1 MENDRGRPP
10 ELPADVPDDSDE
22 LEALRRQNL
31 LLAEENARL
40 KEMLILGQQATPGVV
55 AQAVAPSTSP
65 MAASTAIASITN
77 TSSSASKIELFRSL
91 FRGRAD
97 VYAMRW
103 QSRSGASGY
112 SPACANEW
120 RAGLCDKRRVKCAD
134 CQNRVLLQL
143 DPAVIEAHLTGRS
156 TIGIYPML
164 EDESCRFLVADFDDQ
179 DWREDVTAFR
189 RAAAE
194 VDAECHVEV
203 SRSGAGAHAWFFFA
217 EPLPAALARRL
228 GTAIL
233 TRAARS
239 RHDLSLRSYDRL
251 FPSQDTMP
259 RGGFGNLIALP
270 LQHEPRSTGRSVF
283 VDERMS
289 QYPDQWAYLSAVT
302 PLERAAVD
310 AALTRLGGDDT
321 ALGVR
326 TYPSGGGSGDT
337 PWVLPVPP
345 PRVRLELVG
354 RVPAVIRVVRANLLF
369 VEKAGLPDS
378 LLDQIARLAA
388 FENPEFYRA
397 QAMRLPTW
405 DKPRI
410 ISCAQEFDA
419 HLALPR
425 GCLDELREVIEGYDS
440 KLDVTDERTQ
450 GAALLAGFSGT
461 LRPEQRRAAK
471 AILAH
476 DDGIL
481 SAGTAFGKTVVAAN
495 VIATRGVSTLVLVHR
510 RELMEQWRER
520 LSTFLN
526 ASPESIG
533 VIGGGKRKPSGA
545 IDIAVLQSLVRKG
558 VVDPIVAEYGQIIVD
573 ECHHVS
579 AFSFEAVLR
588 QARARYVLGLTA
600 TPIRKD
606 GHHPIIAMQ
615 CGPVRFKTDLKRQ
628 AAARPFEHIVR
639 PRETGFGV
647 TALVADGIQEVYR
660 LLAADEARNTLIVA
674 DVVAAAEAGRSAL
687 VLSERT
693 AHRDLLAVQLAER
706 VANVFALSSGMGV
719 KKRAALAEAM
729 AQVPEGEPRV
739 LVATGRLVGEGFDD
753 ARLDTLFLAMPISWR
768 GTLQQYAGRLHR
780 LHDEKR
786 EVIIYDYVDALVPML
801 ARMWDKRLRGYRAMG
816 YRVDATAHTDS
827 GRSS

>member
-1 MENDRGRPP
+1 MSDRQPP
-10 ELPADVPDDSDE
+10 DE

-40 KEMLILGQQATPGVV
+40 KEMLGLEAPKTPTAAPVV
-55 AQAVAPSTSP
+55 VDSTLAITATSP
-65 MAASTAIASITN
+65 PV
-77 TSSSASKIELFRSL
+77 SKVELFRAL
-91 FRGRAD
+91 FRGRVD
-97 VYAMRW
+97 VHAKRW
-103 QSRSGASGY
+103 QSRSGGSGY
-112 SPACANEW
+112 APACSNEW
-120 RAGLCDKRRVKCAD
+120 RSGLCDKRRVKCAD
-134 CQNRVLLQL
+134 CTHRELLPL
-143 DPAVIEAHLTGRS
+143 DASAIEDHLTGRS
-156 TIGIYPML
+156 TVGIYPML
-164 EDESCRFLVADFDDQ
+164 DDETCCFLAIDFDDET
-179 DWREDVTAFR
+179 WREDVTALHS
-189 RAAAE
+189 AASGA
-194 VDAECHVEV
+194 DIDCYVEV
-203 SRSGAGAHAWFFFA
+203 SRSGAGAHAWLFFA
-217 EPLPAALARRL
+217 EPLPATLARRL
-228 GTAIL
+228 GTALL
-233 TRAARS
+233 TQAARN
-239 RHDLSLRSYDRL
+239 RHTLSLRSYDRL

-270 LQHEPRSTGRSVF
+270 LQHEPRSAGRSVF
-283 VDERMS
+283 VDKELR
-289 QYPDQWAYLSAVT
+289 QYPDQWAFLSSVK
-302 PLERAAVD
+302 RVDRSAVD
-310 AALTRLGGDDT
+310 AALSCLVTEGSP
-321 ALGVR
+321 LGVR
-326 TYPSGGGSGDT
+326 TYPSGDGSGDT

-345 PRVRLELVG
+345 PRVRPELIG
-354 RVPAVIRVVRANLLF
+354 RVPAVVRAVRANLIF

-425 GCLDELREVIEGYDS
+425 GCLDDLREVIEGYDS
-440 KLDVTDERTQ
+440 RLEVTDGRTE
-450 GAALLAGFSGT
+450 GSLLLARFAGT

-471 AILAH
+471 VVLEH
-476 DDGIL
+476 DDGVL

-495 VIATRGVSTLVLVHR
+495 VIAKRGVSTLVLVHR
-510 RELMEQWRER
+510 RALMEQWRER
-520 LSTFLN
+520 LSTFLDLP
-526 ASPESIG
+526 SESIG
-533 VIGGGKRKPSGA
+533 VIGGGKRKSTGT

-558 VVDPIVAEYGQIIVD
+558 VVNPIVAEYGQVIID

-588 QARARYVLGLTA
+588 QVRARFVLGLTA

-606 GHHPIIAMQ
+606 GHHPIITMQ

-647 TALVADGIQEVYR
+647 TALAADGIQEVYR
-660 LLAADEARNTLIVA
+660 LLAGDRTRNAFIVE
-674 DVVAAAEAGRSAL
+674 DVVAAAAAGRSAL
-687 VLSERT
+687 VLTERT
-693 AHRDLLAVQLAER
+693 AHRDLLAGMLAER
-706 VANVFALSSGMGV
+706 TQYVFTLSSGMGM
-719 KKRAALAEAM
+719 KKRAELAEHM
-729 AQVPEGEPRV
+729 AAVPEGESSV

-786 EVIIYDYVDALVPML
+786 EVIIYDYVDPVVPVL
-801 ARMWDKRLRGYRAMG
+801 ARMWEKRLQGYRAMG
-816 YRVDATAHTDS
+816 YRVDATPHMDS